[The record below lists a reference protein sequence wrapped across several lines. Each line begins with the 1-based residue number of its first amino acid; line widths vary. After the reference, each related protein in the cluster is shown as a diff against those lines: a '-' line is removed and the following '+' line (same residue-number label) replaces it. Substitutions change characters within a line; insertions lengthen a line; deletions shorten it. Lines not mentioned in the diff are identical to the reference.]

1 MKKSAYLINT
11 SRGPVLNEADV
22 ADAQKS
28 GRIAGAGVDVLSTEP
43 PSAVN
48 PLLSCENCLI
58 TPHIA
63 WAAFETRQRLMSILE
78 QNISAFLAGKPIN
91 TVNM

>member
-1 MKKSAYLINT
+1 MLD
-11 SRGPVLNEADV
+11 EAAV
-22 ADAQKS
+22 ADALRS
-28 GRIAGAGVDVLSTEP
+28 GQIAGAGVDVLSTEP
-43 PSAVN
+43 PSEDN

-63 WAAFETRQRLMSILE
+63 WAACETRQRLMSILE
-78 QNISAFLAGKPIN
+78 QNISAFLAGNPIN